1 MMTGE
6 YMKKTQWMAG
16 LFVAAIAAPT
26 FAQDVPALAA
36 GQGEVL
42 PPVNLV
48 SPDQVRLDG
57 KEAYGIRLANQWKS
71 HPDRPR
77 RGADGS
83 VKYLFGVTLPTLV
96 CTPLQVCNI
105 ELQPGE
111 IVNDVHAGDNARWKI
126 TPATMGSGANATTV
140 IVVKPT
146 DAGLV
151 TNLSVATDRRL
162 YSIKLASTQR
172 EWIPVLSFDYPDD
185 VERQWAAYREQHA
198 KQVYNN
204 TMPTGQ
210 NLANLDFGFRIGGD
224 SPSWKPVRVYT
235 DGTKTYIQFPS
246 ASFGGEAPALVAKGN
261 DGGLFSKATEKLV
274 NYRPI
279 GDRYV
284 VDKVLDRASLIV
296 GVGRNQTEVTIT
308 RTGGK

>member
-1 MMTGE
+1 
-6 YMKKTQWMAG
+6 MKQTKWLAG
-16 LFVAAIAAPT
+16 LIVTAVASPV
-26 FAQDVPALAA
+26 FAQVPALDD
-36 GQGEVL
+36 QGL
-42 PPVNLV
+42 PSVNLV
-48 SPDQVRLDG
+48 SPNTIRLDR
-57 KEAYGIRLANQWKS
+57 KEVEGINLANQWKTNPEKP
-71 HPDRPR
+71 H

-83 VKYLFGVTLPTLV
+83 VKYLFGATLPTLV
-96 CTPLQVCNI
+96 CSPLQVCNI

-126 TPATMGSGANATTV
+126 TPATIGTGEKATTV
-140 IVVKPT
+140 IVVKPI

-172 EWIPVLSFDYPDD
+172 EWIPVLSFDYPDE

-210 NLANLDFGFRIGGD
+210 NLANLDFGFSIGGD

-235 DGTKTYIQFPS
+235 DGSKTYIQFPS
-246 ASFGGEAPALVAKGN
+246 ANFNGEAPALVAKGN
-261 DGGLFSKATEKLV
+261 DGGFFSSASEKIV
-274 NYRPI
+274 NYRTI

-284 VDKVLDRASLIV
+284 VDQVLDKASLIV
-296 GVGRNQTEVTIT
+296 GVGGDQTEVTIT
-308 RTGGK
+308 RTGGR